1 LLQDNKNWFVPTVQ
15 KNDALAVS
23 FKQMNLPDLVDT
35 AYQNRFDLKLAEN
48 NLLYNQ
54 QNLALQK
61 ALAKP
66 DITFGAQFDKRG
78 SFVDNASFFNVAIDL
93 PFFNRNQGNIK
104 AAKFSIDQS
113 KVVLNQQRLT
123 VENEVQSAYTKA
135 LNTDKMLQSI
145 DPGFRDE
152 FESLLKAVS
161 ENFQKKNISL
171 IEFTDFNESYKNN
184 ILQINELQNQ
194 KMQAIETLN
203 FTIGKTILTN

>member
-1 LLQDNKNWFVPTVQ
+1 
-15 KNDALAVS
+15 
-23 FKQMNLPDLVDT
+23 
-35 AYQNRFDLKLAEN
+35 
-48 NLLYNQ
+48 
-54 QNLALQK
+54 
-61 ALAKP
+61 
-66 DITFGAQFDKRG
+66 
-78 SFVDNASFFNVAIDL
+78 
-93 PFFNRNQGNIK
+93 
-104 AAKFSIDQS
+104 
-113 KVVLNQQRLT
+113 VVLNQQRLT